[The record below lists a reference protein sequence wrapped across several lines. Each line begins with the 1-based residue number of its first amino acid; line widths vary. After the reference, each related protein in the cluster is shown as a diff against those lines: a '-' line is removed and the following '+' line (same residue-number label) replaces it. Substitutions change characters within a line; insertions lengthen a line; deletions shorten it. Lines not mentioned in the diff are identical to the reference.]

1 MLATVRGH
9 GRVKAKADEGK
20 AGLGVSPYL
29 QNQSSY
35 GNDHHPP
42 PLPASSSSTDCFR
55 AFFWLVI
62 LSYRSGLSVLLLGS
76 AEGDGQ
82 HSPNEPVSTLQF

>member
-42 PLPASSSSTDCFR
+42 PLPASSSSTALEHFLAR
-55 AFFWLVI
+55 HFI
-62 LSYRSGLSVLLLGS
+62 IPKRSFS
-76 AEGDGQ
+76 ASFGQ
-82 HSPNEPVSTLQF
+82 RRR